1 MSKEYEEWLS
11 GKILTYCEE
20 FECAQ
25 AFEAGQQSQQA
36 KIDELQDEIQGYK
49 RIYGELELKR
59 DQLNDDFRKVGMA
72 LATATK
78 EAIIWMDKSKKSDF
92 INQGLELKIDELQN
106 QILLLKGW
114 EKIAHSNGEKMREY
128 CSDVI
133 LLQERINNVLQI
145 ISHSELHGDRSIWRL
160 QEEIKEILRG
170 IE

>member
-36 KIDELQDEIQGYK
+36 KIDELQ
-49 RIYGELELKR
+49 
-59 DQLNDDFRKVGMA
+59 
-72 LATATK
+72 
-78 EAIIWMDKSKKSDF
+78 
-92 INQGLELKIDELQN
+92 NQV
-106 QILLLKGW
+106 LLLKGW
-114 EKIAHSNGEKMREY
+114 EKIAQSNGEKMREY

-145 ISHSELHGDRSIWRL
+145 ISQSELHGDRSIWGL